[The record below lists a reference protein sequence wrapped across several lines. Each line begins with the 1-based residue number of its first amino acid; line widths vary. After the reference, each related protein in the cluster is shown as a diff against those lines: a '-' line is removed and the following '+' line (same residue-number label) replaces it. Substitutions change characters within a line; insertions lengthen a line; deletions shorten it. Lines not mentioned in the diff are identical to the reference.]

1 MSPDLRAPIVGSYL
15 AKATPWGELVAVVGE
30 TTSTND
36 EMLRFGEGE
45 ASSGTILFAETQSA
59 GRGQFGRPWAS
70 ANGLGLW
77 FSILLRMEINDR
89 VIPAL
94 SQFAA
99 VAIIDA
105 LRSLGVNPVGIKAPN
120 DVLIGELKVAGILVE
135 TRVGK
140 NPFAVVGVGLNVNQ
154 RRDDFPPEIRSRAV
168 SLSMVSGK
176 DWNRTE
182 LAATLL
188 RELWQKHRLMINSPT
203 ELHNA
208 WEKMLLTPVDEV

>member
-1 MSPDLRAPIVGSYL
+1 MSPDLRAPIEGGHL
-15 AKATPWGELVAVVGE
+15 AGATPWGMLVRVVGE

-36 EMLRFGEGE
+36 EMLRLGEE
-45 ASSGTILFAETQSA
+45 NASSGTVLFAETQSA

-70 ANGLGLW
+70 ARGLGLW

-89 VIPAL
+89 VIPSL
-94 SQFAA
+94 SRFAA
-99 VAIIDA
+99 VAIVDA
-105 LRSLGVNPVGIKAPN
+105 LQSLGVNHVSIKAPN
-120 DVLIGELKVAGILVE
+120 DVLIEELKVAGILVE
-135 TRVGK
+135 TRTGK
-140 NPFAVVGVGLNVNQ
+140 TPFAVVGVGLNVNQ
-154 RRDDFPPEIRSRAV
+154 RKGDFPPEIRNRAV

-188 RELWQKHRLMINSPT
+188 RELWQKHRLMIDSPN

-208 WEKMLLTPVDEV
+208 WEKMLLPPVDEV